1 MDTVLKVL
9 GLLIYF
15 VLRIGFVTVYVSILT
30 NLTNVITVID
40 FYGGNHPLTITLT
53 VGILALALL
62 LDDVV
67 IKFYRFLNK
76 RV

>member
-1 MDTVLKVL
+1 MNTILKVL
-9 GLLIYF
+9 GLLISF
-15 VLRIGFVTVYVSILT
+15 VLRIGFVTVYATILT
-30 NLTNVITVID
+30 NLTNATMVID

-53 VGILALALL
+53 VSILALALL